1 MARDGVDG
9 RSTVEVGDVGRED
22 WRNTDS
28 EPARAVEVLD
38 VLSAKSEDKGDM
50 ARGVAECDLCSS
62 RSASRGVIGLGMP
75 GT

>member
-9 RSTVEVGDVGRED
+9 RGAAEVGDVGRED
-22 WRNTDS
+22 WRNVGS
-28 EPARAVEVLD
+28 GPATAVEALD
-38 VLSAKSEDKGDM
+38 VLSIKSEDKGDM

-62 RSASRGVIGLGMP
+62 RSRSRGVIGLGMP